1 MKKIFTALLVILM
14 AVGCAGAETVFDP
27 LNATDGKLKA
37 LELLEVC
44 AFSSEFGERTEGG
57 PLIRWEEPLRIYVGG
72 NPTQEDVAFLDEF
85 LIELSFRVPLLP
97 PVYRVYSEDEANI
110 TVYYAPMD
118 ELDEYVTDFIEG
130 NWGMVTFFYS
140 NYCLYDAEIGIANDV
155 TTQEDRNHIVMEEIV
170 GGIGLGN
177 DHYVYSDSI
186 IYQPWSNAQQL
197 SEVDWLMLNM
207 VYSPVVKPGMSYE
220 QVRGLLLPLIY

>member
-1 MKKIFTALLVILM
+1 M
-14 AVGCAGAETVFDP
+14 G
-27 LNATDGKLKA
+27 
-37 LELLEVC
+37 
-44 AFSSEFGERTEGG
+44 
-57 PLIRWEEPLRIYVGG
+57 
-72 NPTQEDVAFLDEF
+72 
-85 LIELSFRVPLLP
+85 
-97 PVYRVYSEDEANI
+97 
-110 TVYYAPMD
+110 
-118 ELDEYVTDFIEG
+118 
-130 NWGMVTFFYS
+130 FFYS